1 MKNHFFKFFAASFA
15 IASSISLFGQT
26 NGTLTFTFTQ
36 VAHSPCYTGSKNV
49 LAVWIQSSTGTFIKT
64 KLRNVGSGTKDHLP
78 IWAVNAGGT
87 ASNCLAATCNVTDA
101 TTGAT
106 LTSFGTKTIVW
117 DGKNVAGAVNGVT
130 VPDGVYKVTIQSTW
144 NHGTGSTVTSS
155 FVFTKGTVADSQT
168 PANTADF
175 TGITLNWVPDF
186 TGVGDVAAADP
197 EINVY
202 PNPTT
207 GLFNVDFKKATAIKF
222 VNVLGEVVYEQ
233 KIDENS
239 AATVTI
245 DLANLSNGIYFV
257 YVMDEDKSSKRKISL
272 NK

>member
-1 MKNHFFKFFAASFA
+1 MKNQFFKFFAASLA
-15 IASSISLFGQT
+15 IASSMSLFGQT

-64 KLRNVGSGTKDHLP
+64 KLRNVGSVTKDHLP
-78 IWAVNAGGT
+78 TWSVNAGGT
-87 ASNCLAATCNVTDA
+87 ASNCLTANVTDA

-117 DGKNVAGAVNGVT
+117 DGKNVSGTVNGVT
-130 VPDGVYKVTIQSTW
+130 VPDGVYKVSIQSTW

-155 FVFTKGTVADSQT
+155 FTFTKGPVADSQT
-168 PANTADF
+168 PANTANF
-175 TGITLNWVPDF
+175 TGMTLNWVPDF
-186 TGVGDVAAADP
+186 TGVNDLATVDP

-207 GLFNVDFKKATAIKF
+207 GLFNVDFKKATTIK
-222 VNVLGEVVYEQ
+222 VVDVLGATVYEQ
-233 KIDENS
+233 KIDQNS

-257 YVMDEDKSSKRKISL
+257 YVMDEQKSSKRKIIL